1 MLENLGDS
9 RLSELDIPTYVAGAA
24 ICINLP
30 LRNEMKKQRA
40 KKEEEEE
47 EEIFFSKSRR
57 KTIEISY
64 CYAESHLP

>member
-47 EEIFFSKSRR
+47 IFFSKSRR